1 MFRNTKIINVIDVDS
16 DRPKEKIPASV
27 KLKPRI
33 VKAKDVE
40 ASPSPKA
47 KAPVKAK
54 KVEEAKVEEVKAPVK
69 AKKIEEVK
77 AQVEEVKVSE
87 VKPKGRA
94 IFEKGSEEAKQW
106 GAMMREKRLAKKAE
120 AQAKE

>member
-1 MFRNTKIINVIDVDS
+1 MLRNGVVKVIDIDS
-16 DRPKEKIPASV
+16 EKPKEKVPASA

-40 ASPSPKA
+40 VIPSPKA
-47 KAPVKAK
+47 KVSVKAK
-54 KVEEAKVEEVKAPVK
+54 KIEEVKVEEVKAPVK
-69 AKKIEEVK
+69 KTEKIEEVK
-77 AQVEEVKVSE
+77 VEEVKVSE
-87 VKPKGRA
+87 VKLKGRA

-120 AQAKE
+120 AQAV

>member
-1 MFRNTKIINVIDVDS
+1 MLRNGVVKVIDIDS
-16 DRPKEKIPASV
+16 EKPKEKVPASA

-54 KVEEAKVEEVKAPVK
+54 KVEEVKVEEVKATAKPKK
-69 AKKIEEVK
+69 A
-77 AQVEEVKVSE
+77 EEVKVEKVEEDVAE
-87 VKPKGRA
+87 VKTKRRA

-106 GAMMREKRLAKKAE
+106 GAMMREKRLAKKA
-120 AQAKE
+120 

>member
-1 MFRNTKIINVIDVDS
+1 MFRNGVVKVIDIDAEK
-16 DRPKEKIPASV
+16 PKEKVPASA

-40 ASPSPKA
+40 AIPSPKA
-47 KAPVKAK
+47 KVSVKAK
-54 KVEEAKVEEVKAPVK
+54 KVEEAKVEEVKAPAK
-69 AKKIEEVK
+69 AKKAEEVK

-87 VKPKGRA
+87 VKPRGRA

-120 AQAKE
+120 AQAM

>member
-1 MFRNTKIINVIDVDS
+1 MFRNTKINVIDVDAE
-16 DRPKEKIPASV
+16 RPKEKVPASA

-47 KAPVKAK
+47 KVSVKAK
-54 KVEEAKVEEVKAPVK
+54 KIEEVKVEEVKAPVK
-69 AKKIEEVK
+69 PKK
-77 AQVEEVKVSE
+77 AEEVKVEKVEEDVAE
-87 VKPKGRA
+87 VKTKRRA

-120 AQAKE
+120 AKE

>member
-33 VKAKDVE
+33 VKAKVE
-40 ASPSPKA
+40 EV